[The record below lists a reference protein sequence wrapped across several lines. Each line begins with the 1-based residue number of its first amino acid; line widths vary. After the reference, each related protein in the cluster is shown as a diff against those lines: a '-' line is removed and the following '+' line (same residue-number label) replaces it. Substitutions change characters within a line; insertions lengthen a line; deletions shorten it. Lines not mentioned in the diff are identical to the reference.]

1 MHLGPTH
8 TADISNTMKQI
19 IQELCSDGSKVY
31 YSNTKGVFSLK
42 FKFEEEV
49 LCAIPLRLLAALLA
63 FSIEDIML

>member
-1 MHLGPTH
+1 MHLGPTR

-19 IQELCSDGSKVY
+19 IQKLCNDGSKVY
-31 YSNTKGVFSLK
+31 YNTKGVFFLE

-49 LCAIPLRLLAALLA
+49 LCATPLRLLAALLA

>member
-1 MHLGPTH
+1 MHLGPTR

-19 IQELCSDGSKVY
+19 IQKLCNDGSKVY
-31 YSNTKGVFSLK
+31 YNNTKGVFFLE

-49 LCAIPLRLLAALLA
+49 LCATPLRLLAALLA